1 MQIPIAGDSAQAKA
15 LVSMFLE
22 KLGYHFQDLGV
33 LEQARIIENIPLALF
48 TEWRRPLLVSTVI
61 WVLLYLYTFARY
73 HTCHHGRL
81 GWYPEGLQDMALK
94 YINKT
99 CDNHALILLALCY
112 LPGKAVN

>member
-1 MQIPIAGDSAQAKA
+1 
-15 LVSMFLE
+15 MFLE
-22 KLGYHFQDLGV
+22 KLGYHFQDLGD

-73 HTCHHGRL
+73 HTCDHGKL

-112 LPGKAVN
+112 LPGKGSKSKPRETL